1 MVAISDTDKSGGPL
15 LRMGKLTTYA
25 LYIVPAHPGELSS
38 AEMGD
43 CNHLVLAKFKE
54 GVVVEDLLKG
64 MEKLASEMDTVKS
77 FQWGHDTGSDEML
90 RQGFTHVIL
99 LTFRNAEDF
108 SAFLGHPSHIE
119 FSGTFAA
126 AIEKILVFD
135 YPTVVV
141 KSPA

>member
-77 FQWGHDTGSDEML
+77 FQWYFFPLVSFDLGRSSVGSQHRLML
-90 RQGFTHVIL
+90 NHRPTSTKGTLIECRRN
-99 LTFRNAEDF
+99 FRHSSMYVLIYAYVY
-108 SAFLGHPSHIE
+108 
-119 FSGTFAA
+119 TCMY
-126 AIEKILVFD
+126 V
-135 YPTVVV
+135 
-141 KSPA
+141 